1 MKQPTNKKRI
11 KTTAIADA
19 MLATVS
25 ENGVVSRKATSLH
38 MGLSPAFFSQPWR
51 RRNFD
56 KAFQL
61 AKLRNPLITKPKSWN
76 TGTHFSSEM
85 SVLVSL
91 VLVDGPTTVA
101 KIVKKTGFD
110 KKLIQKGI
118 HRLKQEG
125 NILSCQT
132 IYHGCVEY
140 SLVEGGKFKH
150 LAEAIRGWRETGSLR
165 KHHGLTNRETERFS
179 ALKRVVA
186 EYLKNSV
193 SSKKGQI
200 DENIHAKVICR
211 VSRFGSVD
219 AQKCCTALW
228 STLGDMGLSG
238 ERAIEFME
246 GQLSQYE
253 ELEPCPSPYTG
264 FYRMRRAA
272 SPSPHFRAEVGGIIH
287 N

>member
-1 MKQPTNKKRI
+1 MKQPANKKRI

-25 ENGVVSRKATSLH
+25 KNGVVSRKATSLH

-51 RRNFD
+51 RKNFD

-61 AKLRNPLITKPKSWN
+61 AKQRNPLITKPKSWN

-85 SVLVSL
+85 SLLVSL
-91 VLVDGPTTVA
+91 VVANEPTTVA
-101 KIVKKTGFD
+101 KIVKETGFD

-125 NILSCQT
+125 RIIACKT

-140 SLVEGGKFKH
+140 SLIENSKFKH
-150 LAEAIRGWRETGSLR
+150 LAEAIKEWEETGVLK
-165 KHHGLTNRETERFS
+165 KHHGLTNRETERFP
-179 ALKRVVA
+179 ALKKVIDT
-186 EYLKNSV
+186 YLANSV
-193 SSKKGQI
+193 AAKKNEI
-200 DENIHAKVICR
+200 DPAIHAKVICR

-246 GQLSQYE
+246 EQLSQYQ
-253 ELEPCPSPYTG
+253 ELERCPSPYTG
-264 FYRMRRAA
+264 FYRMRRVA
-272 SPSPHFRAEVGGIIH
+272 
-287 N
+287 